1 MRCDE
6 KVFRCAPV
14 YAIVLRVLRA
24 SLASSRSQLN
34 QHLQA
39 NPRLDAHGQ
48 VLIEPDREELC
59 RAAVAAQVSELEI
72 QYLHQSE
79 CLSYKTTRVLC
90 FFFNCVS

>member
-59 RAAVAAQVSELEI
+59 RAAVAAQVSKFKI
-72 QYLHQSE
+72 KY
-79 CLSYKTTRVLC
+79 TRATV
-90 FFFNCVS
+90 